1 MRRITGNETEVYD
14 PNPTRDTN
22 IYKTP
27 SLFEDCL
34 LTQTLGKQP
43 VNQFGKRI
51 SYEIKGRLQ
60 NRQANTLFLSIHS
73 FTKEITCK

>member
-43 VNQFGKRI
+43 ANQIVKRI
-51 SYEIKGRLQ
+51 SYEIKGCPW
-60 NRQANTLFLSIHS
+60 NRP
-73 FTKEITCK
+73 